1 MEPALWPAYRRGHSS
16 KDAGSVQWLQISPLL
31 MFAHG
36 IARYGEPEEI
46 AELIAFLRNPARSD
60 STWL

>member
-1 MEPALWPAYRRGHSS
+1 MEPALWPAYRRRHFN
-16 KDAGSVQWLQISPLL
+16 KEVGSVQWLQISPLL

-36 IARYGEPEEI
+36 IARYGESEEI